1 MKSIEAEDELQLKD
15 LKDTLH
21 YFCLPG
27 EAAWFSQYS
36 DLTVAYTGE
45 SKFVCR

>member
-1 MKSIEAEDELQLKD
+1 MTSLHAEDEMQVRD
-15 LKDTLH
+15 LEGTVQ

-27 EAAWFSQYS
+27 AAAWFSQCT

-45 SKFVCR
+45 S